1 MLAVRFHPMPPDQP
15 NSGPGSGTPSGIP
28 TGAGCGV
35 PGVPGGRLNL
45 LLSCGGWQP
54 ESWADRLPRLLE
66 PMGVVSHRAGT
77 GRQATAVMQSTPIHI
92 AIVDLGLPLDASD
105 TPEQSEEGGT
115 RVLELLARLEQ
126 PPPTVVVKR
135 TRSMRDD
142 RRELAA
148 ALRMGAFAVID
159 QPRET
164 SDLDLLLDVM
174 RRVLT
179 RHYKGRWP
187 A

>member
-1 MLAVRFHPMPPDQP
+1 
-15 NSGPGSGTPSGIP
+15 
-28 TGAGCGV
+28 
-35 PGVPGGRLNL
+35 
-45 LLSCGGWQP
+45 
-54 ESWADRLPRLLE
+54 
-66 PMGVVSHRAGT
+66 MGVVSHRAGT

-92 AIVDLGLPLDASD
+92 AIVDLGLPLDTSS

-115 RVLELLARLEQ
+115 RVLELLARLDQ

-159 QPRET
+159 PPRET